1 MILRKIV
8 LVFTVF
14 ALISSC
20 QDVDMYEKD
29 KFGSLTLSFVQPSD
43 DLINSLENNRS
54 SSQLADV
61 DQVRITLSGEAPTT
75 VNIVNGHFLF

>member
-1 MILRKIV
+1 MILPR
-8 LVFTVF
+8 
-14 ALISSC
+14 
-20 QDVDMYEKD
+20 QDVDMYEND

-61 DQVRITLSGEAPTT
+61 DQELR
-75 VNIVNGHFLF
+75 